1 MVWSNVTV
9 RVEVCVT
16 IPAIALYHFFLLGP
30 SIKEARKILP
40 NFDPSPGRLA
50 STSIRKNLYCVV
62 NFLLDCGHLISHFS
76 DYCEKFVKLKVIIYS
91 IYLYILE
98 L

>member
-1 MVWSNVTV
+1 MPLLYRTYTFAIPQLYPHYTLLTPTYNYVVTRIRVMVWSNPTV

-40 NFDPSPGRLA
+40 NFDPLPRTFGVD
-50 STSIRKNLYCVV
+50 IHK
-62 NFLLDCGHLISHFS
+62 
-76 DYCEKFVKLKVIIYS
+76 EKFIFCR
-91 IYLYILE
+91 
-98 L
+98 